1 MSRKVR
7 LRIRYDRGRGLAA
20 LLALAL
26 LAAALLGTLAWN
38 RGEAAAAG
46 PQAPAAAASPAS
58 PTGMRQYFLTR
69 TSRNGVQAL
78 TACGSGYHMASM
90 WEIVDPSALKYNT
103 GKGSSED
110 DSGQGP
116 PDFWGWVRTGAES
129 SNVQAPGMGNC
140 NAWTSSSGS
149 DYGTIAQ
156 LPHDWL
162 SANPNFDIWHVGFV
176 NCSQAVRVWCVADT
190 IPVFIYLPLITRNSS

>member
-26 LAAALLGTLAWN
+26 LAAAFLGCLAWN

-46 PQAPAAAASPAS
+46 PQAPAPASPAS
-58 PTGMRQYFLTR
+58 SANMRRYYLTK

-78 TACGSGYHMASM
+78 AACARGYHMASL
-90 WEIVDPSALKYNT
+90 WEIVDPSHLKYNT
-103 GKGSSED
+103 SRGSTED

-116 PDFWGWVRTGAES
+116 PGYWGWVRTGAGS
-129 SNVQAPGMGNC
+129 SNIQAPGIGNC
-140 NAWTSSSGS
+140 NAWTSSSAS

-162 SANPNFDIWHVGFV
+162 SEPDFDLWHVGFV
-176 NCSQAVRVWCVADT
+176 NCSQAVRIWCVADA
-190 IPVFIYLPLITRNSS
+190 IPVPVYLPLTVRNSS